1 MTPKEAN
8 KILEMFLHKQCD
20 LKRTEFAY
28 DQSEVWLAVKTV
40 KDALEK
46 QIPKKPVNYSI
57 DNRGYMIYE
66 CECPNCQHSRREA
79 YLFACC
85 EKCGQALD
93 WSDTEC

>member
-28 DQSEVWLAVKTV
+28 DQSEVWLAVKTA

-46 QIPKKPVNYSI
+46 QIPKKPIVEELVDFDVWVGTEWFCPTCKDEYGVSLNQPH
-57 DNRGYMIYE
+57 
-66 CECPNCQHSRREA
+66 CEI
-79 YLFACC
+79 
-85 EKCGQALD
+85 CGQKID
-93 WSDTEC
+93 WE